1 MFADYFFIL
10 NFFVNVVTV
19 AGSGGGAT
27 TEQDRVAATHAAA
40 GGSSSHF
47 SPPPKNARFVVEFHC
62 ENGPIRARSQNT
74 FKQGMHYLKI
84 QSLKIFIN

>member
-1 MFADYFFIL
+1 MIAFVFCSLTIFLFL

-19 AGSGGGAT
+19 PGSGGGAT

-62 ENGPIRARSQNT
+62 
-74 FKQGMHYLKI
+74 FL
-84 QSLKIFIN
+84 L

>member
-1 MFADYFFIL
+1 MIAFGFCSLTIFLLHASL
-10 NFFVNVVTV
+10 NFFVDVVTV
-19 AGSGGGAT
+19 PGSGGGAT

-62 ENGPIRARSQNT
+62 
-74 FKQGMHYLKI
+74 L
-84 QSLKIFIN
+84 LL